1 MQNFSWTCPFCN
13 NMATVGSENYHSD
26 YTTLNIKNADGTR
39 IFENVFIICP
49 NPDCN
54 KFTLKANLYSAVYTS
69 SQYHNPYRKDELLQ
83 EWDLMPQFSSMTLPD
98 YIPAAVKEDYYEAC
112 LISKLSPK
120 ASATLSRRC
129 LQGMIRDYWN
139 VSKKTLHEE
148 ILGIQDKIDPLALD
162 AINAVRKIGNI
173 GAHMEKDINSI
184 VEVDPSEAQLL
195 IGLIEILM
203 KEWYIT
209 RYEREQRM
217 RELISLAESKK

>member
-1 MQNFSWTCPFCN
+1 MQNFSWTCPFCKV
-13 NMATVGSENYHSD
+13 MATVSRENYHSD
-26 YTTLNIKNADGTR
+26 YTALSIPNADGDR
-39 IFENVFIICP
+39 IVENIIIVCP
-49 NPDCN
+49 NPECK
-54 KFTLKANLYSAVYTS
+54 KFTLKANLYSAIYAS
-69 SQYHNPYRKDELLQ
+69 GHYNSYKKNELLQ